1 MRTSHDAVLRQGAY
15 RLYARGAGGGQ
26 VKVGAADGC
35 LPPPPADPGASDR
48 PDRGRDRRGT
58 KTPRRCSDD
67 RGGAYLYVGAG
78 RRQAWRDD
86 VHQPLYRH
94 VPRQSGG
101 AGAFPVHGAR
111 AAALTLAWSLGS
123 ESEPRLDISFSRVFF
138 TRTGDHFARKRYWIR
153 KDCPCPH
160 PQISTTLRKGSN

>member
-15 RLYARGAGGGQ
+15 RLYAGRAGRGIVEAG
-26 VKVGAADGC
+26 APDRYLRA
-35 LPPPPADPGASDR
+35 PPADPGAPER
-48 PDRGRDRRGT
+48 ADRGGDRRNSQ
-58 KTPRRCSDD
+58 TPGRCRGD
-67 RGGAYLYVGAG
+67 RGGAYLHVGAR

-111 AAALTLAWSLGS
+111 AAALSPSSLEITRGFAW
-123 ESEPRLDISFSRVFF
+123 
-138 TRTGDHFARKRYWIR
+138 
-153 KDCPCPH
+153 PH
-160 PQISTTLRKGSN
+160 LNTITTSRKGWTSGPNSTRPVSS